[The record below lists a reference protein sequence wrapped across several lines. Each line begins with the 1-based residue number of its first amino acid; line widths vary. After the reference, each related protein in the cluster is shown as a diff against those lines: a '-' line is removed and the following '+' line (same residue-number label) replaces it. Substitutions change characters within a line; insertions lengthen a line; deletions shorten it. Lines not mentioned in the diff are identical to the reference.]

1 MRKQSI
7 RRGVWSIGGRRQ
19 QQTGGFF
26 LIGASAG
33 PIIGGIASNLA
44 GPLLKKIV
52 GRKRRLRRRQ

>member
-7 RRGVWSIGGRRQ
+7 IRGVWRIVGRRR

-26 LIGASAG
+26 PTGALAE

-52 GRKRRLRRRQ
+52 GGKRRRRRR